1 MKVIVIDNPK
11 VLGVVLRKIYGIK
24 KAKAYTII
32 NIM

>member
-24 KAKAYTII
+24 KQKTIQS
-32 NIM
+32 

>member
-24 KAKAYTII
+24 KQKSVQS
-32 NIM
+32 